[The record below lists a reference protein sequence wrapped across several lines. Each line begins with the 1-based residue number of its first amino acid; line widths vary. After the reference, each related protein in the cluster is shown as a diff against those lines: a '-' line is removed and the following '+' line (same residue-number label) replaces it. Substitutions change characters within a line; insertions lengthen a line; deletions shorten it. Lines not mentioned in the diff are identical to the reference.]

1 MSVYP
6 QWLTCLFIL
15 NSYTRQRGQDG
26 QADPGG
32 LGAALRSPA
41 QDAGG
46 DHPGTAQPA
55 AAGDAA
61 GDAAHQQ
68 RRGWRR
74 AGASVQRLGHAVHHP
89 HLPDHPPVD
98 LPMRMTRWG
107 GRGGEIFWL
116 TVVLFLPVSVCVMFA
131 HVCTTQSS
139 CWCWMD
145 LRPVGCKVIHK
156 LQVWD
161 VAKVCLCLCS
171 TTHMGLVAAK
181 DGCYGS

>member
-1 MSVYP
+1 MAD
-6 QWLTCLFIL
+6 LCLFIL

-107 GRGGEIFWL
+107 GGGGGGGDLLADRGAFS
-116 TVVLFLPVSVCVMFA
+116 PCVCVRDVRTRV
-131 HVCTTQSS
+131 HNTV
-139 CWCWMD
+139 
-145 LRPVGCKVIHK
+145 K
-156 LQVWD
+156 L
-161 VAKVCLCLCS
+161 
-171 TTHMGLVAAK
+171 LVL
-181 DGCYGS
+181 DGFETSWL